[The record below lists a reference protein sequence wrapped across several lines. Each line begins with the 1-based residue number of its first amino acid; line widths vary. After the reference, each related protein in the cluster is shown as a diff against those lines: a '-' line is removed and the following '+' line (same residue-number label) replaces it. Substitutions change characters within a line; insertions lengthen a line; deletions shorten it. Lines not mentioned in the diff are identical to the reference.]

1 MARIT
6 LRKYTVT
13 GATTGNLNGVT
24 AGNAA
29 SGASVLT
36 QNVTPGTLCA
46 VFTVLAE
53 TNTLTQT
60 ARWQG
65 SDDGSTW
72 INIANAPQNPAGVAM
87 ATGTAG
93 ADSAVTVA
101 VPAPD
106 GYSGFRFVRAQTVV
120 GVATGASAD
129 TYSIA
134 YRYVQL

>member
-1 MARIT
+1 MARIA
-6 LRKYTVT
+6 LRKYVVT
-13 GATTGNLNGVT
+13 GATSGDLNGVA
-24 AGNAA
+24 AGGAA

-36 QNVTPGTLCA
+36 QNVTPGTLSA
-46 VFTVLAE
+46 VFVVDAE

-72 INIANAPQNPAGVAM
+72 INIANAPQNPAGVVL

-93 ADSAVTVA
+93 ADAAVTVA

-120 GVATGASAD
+120 GVTTGASAD
-129 TYSIA
+129 TYSIS